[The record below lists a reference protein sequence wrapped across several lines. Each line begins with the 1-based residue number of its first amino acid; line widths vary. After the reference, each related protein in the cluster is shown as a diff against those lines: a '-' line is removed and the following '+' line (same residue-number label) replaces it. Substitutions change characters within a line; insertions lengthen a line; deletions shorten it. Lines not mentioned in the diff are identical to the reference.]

1 MLYNLYFSYT
11 NLCTFSA
18 VMVSLSSACL
28 HSSVWNKL
36 SFLPFPSSPSTDV
49 STSRKLSSPPAS
61 VVLPIVL
68 SIPHCPDAVA
78 LLVSILRLGMLSQGQ
93 SSGNRPS
100 PSLGHRWMG
109 NAVKIGC
116 EQGQGV
122 RHTVVWSCLHGT
134 DSSRSLMEP
143 QLGNGSF
150 IPAFQASPGRC
161 RDVCRNQQVRLSSS
175 IAFFKP
181 FVCKHM
187 QSTTPHIVKGNSHLP
202 LHANL

>member
-1 MLYNLYFSYT
+1 MSALPGSSLRHLHLWCFL
-11 NLCTFSA
+11 LCSA
-18 VMVSLSSACL
+18 SLTALMWWPYLSLSS
-28 HSSVWNKL
+28 
-36 SFLPFPSSPSTDV
+36 
-49 STSRKLSSPPAS
+49 
-61 VVLPIVL
+61 
-68 SIPHCPDAVA
+68 
-78 LLVSILRLGMLSQGQ
+78 RLGMLSQGQ
-93 SSGNRPS
+93 SSGNHPS

-122 RHTVVWSCLHGT
+122 RHTVVWSWLHGT

-161 RDVCRNQQVRLSSS
+161 RYLCRNQQVRLSSS

-187 QSTTPHIVKGNSHLP
+187 QSTTPHIVKGNSHLFMQISSP
-202 LHANL
+202 GLTTEFHPYILLSAR